1 MTIDTNQR
9 ITVVTQFLTTDG
21 TANGDLKSVRRKWI
35 QNGKVIENTN
45 VIIWTYYFLI
55 LQQFCVLLSAKE
67 LKNLYYNTF

>member
-45 VIIWTYYFLI
+45 VII
-55 LQQFCVLLSAKE
+55 
-67 LKNLYYNTF
+67 